1 MRGILITLLVFLSV
15 NVMAQDFDVALNKAN
30 SKFFEENY
38 KDALSGY
45 QQLRESSL
53 GDTIQQS
60 WVSGY
65 IGVCFQELG
74 QIKEAKNNYREALK
88 KGTLESSFY
97 SKLLAIY
104 KSEKDVDGQEF
115 VHLSKRKNL
124 PYEYRKA
131 TKSLAFLY
139 LNSKQ
144 FEKLLTVC
152 DDLLETSPDNTKY
165 WYFKAVAYQKLK
177 QNDKAVIA
185 YKKTL
190 ALDPEHLKS
199 NMNLGLILFFRANKK
214 YEKAVNSYDA
224 IKKPT
229 NADYDKCQIKLNV
242 AIVQFRE
249 AEPFLQKAHKAKP
262 NANIKKALYTL
273 YKKVKE
279 YKKAEQYQ

>member
-1 MRGILITLLVFLSV
+1 MRGILITLLVFLSA
-15 NVMAQDFDVALNKAN
+15 NIMAQDFDAALNKAN

-38 KDALSGY
+38 KDALSEY
-45 QQLRESSL
+45 QQLHESGL

-60 WVSGY
+60 WVFGY

-74 QIKEAKNNYREALK
+74 QIEEAKNNYREALK
-88 KGTLESSFY
+88 KGTPEPSFY

-104 KSEKDVDGQEF
+104 KSEKNVDGQEF
-115 VHLSKRKNL
+115 VHFSKRKNL
-124 PYEYRKA
+124 PYEYGKA

-144 FEKLLTVC
+144 FQKLLPVC
-152 DDLLETSPDNTKY
+152 DELLETSPDNPKY

-177 QNDKAVIA
+177 ENDKAVVA

-190 ALDPEHLKS
+190 ALNPEHVNS

-214 YEKAVNSYDA
+214 YEKAVNNYDA

-229 NADYDKCQIKLNV
+229 NADYDKCKVKLNV
-242 AIVQFRE
+242 AIVQFKE
-249 AEPFLQKAHKAKP
+249 AEPFLQKAYKAKP
-262 NANIKKALYTL
+262 NQNLKKALYTL